1 MEKLIELL
9 NEYEKKE
16 LKSEFYEWEK
26 WVWWDTNLFRRDT
39 RDEEWSHLYS
49 DTADTYVIS
58 KKYGFIWW
66 LVENDKIDR
75 WKFEV
80 EYTDKQTLKDVYIAW
95 AKQDELL
102 ILILSISDTPI
113 DDLISYLK

>member
-1 MEKLIELL
+1 MKEKIWMEKLIELL

-49 DTADTYVIS
+49 ETADTYVIS
-58 KKYGFIWW
+58 KKYGFIKW
-66 LVENDKIDR
+66 LVENDKIDLE
-75 WKFEV
+75 KFPQIM
-80 EYTDKQTLKDVYIAW
+80 EYSDL
-95 AKQDELL
+95 ESLL
-102 ILILSISDTPI
+102 MYLSIQDKPI
-113 DDLISYLK
+113 EYLLSILK